1 MSSFAFSVYMSRLQP
16 LLLPDSLHKYTS
28 PRNTRMCGYR
38 LDSHVDSNVCIVELL
53 EKICTCIRAWI
64 SMDCH
69 ADVLCSEEG
78 HAHLCMCI
86 ASHFTH
92 IHFLKHEQIF
102 CICILLHTYSFN
114 ALCMY
119 THTHRTGGCVALKVI
134 HMEIAM
140 RVYSEYCSRC
150 VHADML

>member
-1 MSSFAFSVYMSRLQP
+1 MSRLQP

-119 THTHRTGGCVALKVI
+119 THTHRTEGCVALKI
-134 HMEIAM
+134 
-140 RVYSEYCSRC
+140 SEGYPHGNSNAC
-150 VHADML
+150 VRRILQQMCTCRHALIKRRT